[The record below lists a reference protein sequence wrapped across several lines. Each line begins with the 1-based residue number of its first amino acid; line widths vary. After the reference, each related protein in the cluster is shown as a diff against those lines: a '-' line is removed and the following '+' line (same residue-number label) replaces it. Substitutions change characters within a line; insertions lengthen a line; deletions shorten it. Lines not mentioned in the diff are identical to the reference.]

1 MNRKNFFW
9 TLRYSLINIT
19 YFAAFCTIH
28 AYAAVYLLANG
39 FSNTQVGILLAVA
52 NIISAVFQPLI
63 AGVIDKPGPLTNRR
77 FILISVLII
86 FAGSL
91 LLLFFNES
99 KAFIFVIYALIYM
112 IQFSYQPVVLAL
124 NFEYQKA
131 GCPIYFG
138 LARGLGSASFAVTSA
153 FIGGFVERQGVN
165 VLLWVNIITMVLS
178 AVIVFTF
185 KKPKEAG
192 STSSG
197 ASAGSEATKTNTSG
211 SPTATAHNKISDFAR
226 TYPAFMLFLVGTI
239 CFFFAHNMINDFMI
253 QIIRGL
259 GGGEKELGYSNF
271 LQAILELPVMA
282 LIGFVLKKIVS
293 RKLLVFSGA
302 AFFVKMIVLMTA
314 GSMAMYYFSQS
325 FQLFAYAVFV
335 PAAAYY
341 VSETMEELDQVK
353 GQAYITSAIT
363 IGGVFSN
370 LISGVILDNLG
381 INPMLLTGT
390 TVCGIGV
397 VIAFIAMKKL
407 PHNTQK
413 AVETEVDENQP
424 EIWDLYDRNGN
435 RTGETFVRKPGN
447 YKDIPDGRY
456 HLGVDILALHE
467 DGTYLLTKR
476 SDDKDVYPGFWEAS
490 AGGAAK
496 SGEEPLEAATRE
508 LLEETGLTAD
518 SMELVNVLFKDSN
531 SHAMFYSYLAH
542 VSGDKNRVTLQEGET
557 TAFKWVDRQG
567 FLEYVDS
574 DKSIVSH
581 NQRYE
586 KYIQSIR

>member
-1 MNRKNFFW
+1 MNRRNFFW
-9 TLRYSLINIT
+9 TLRYSLINIS
-19 YFAAFCTIH
+19 YFAAFCTVH

-39 FSNTQVGILLAVA
+39 FTNTQVGILLAVA

-91 LLLFFNES
+91 LLLLVNGN
-99 KAFIFVIYALIYM
+99 KAFIFVIYALIYL
-112 IQFSYQPVVLAL
+112 IQFTYQPVILAL
-124 NFEYQKA
+124 CFEYQKA

-153 FIGGFVERQGVN
+153 FIGGFVESRGVN
-165 VLLWVNIITMVLS
+165 VLLWVNLVTMVLS
-178 AVIVFTF
+178 ALIVFTF
-185 KKPKEAG
+185 KLPKKPVEEGEVAG
-192 STSSG
+192 QGES
-197 ASAGSEATKTNTSG
+197 
-211 SPTATAHNKISDFAR
+211 SPTQKADFAEAPAPVAHNKLSDFAR
-226 TYPAFMLFLVGTI
+226 MYPAFMLFLVGTI

-282 LIGFVLKKIVS
+282 LIGFVLKKIAS
-293 RKLLVFSGA
+293 RWLLVFSGA
-302 AFFVKMIVLMTA
+302 AFFIKMLVLMAA

-381 INPMLLTGT
+381 ITPMLLTGT
-390 TVCGIGV
+390 LVCGLGV
-397 VIAFIAMKKL
+397 IIAFIAMKKL
-407 PHNTQK
+407 PHNTQ
-413 AVETEVDENQP
+413 
-424 EIWDLYDRNGN
+424 
-435 RTGETFVRKPGN
+435 
-447 YKDIPDGRY
+447 
-456 HLGVDILALHE
+456 
-467 DGTYLLTKR
+467 
-476 SDDKDVYPGFWEAS
+476 
-490 AGGAAK
+490 
-496 SGEEPLEAATRE
+496 
-508 LLEETGLTAD
+508 
-518 SMELVNVLFKDSN
+518 
-531 SHAMFYSYLAH
+531 
-542 VSGDKNRVTLQEGET
+542 
-557 TAFKWVDRQG
+557 RQ
-567 FLEYVDS
+567 
-574 DKSIVSH
+574 
-581 NQRYE
+581 
-586 KYIQSIR
+586 